1 MKLNDTKCKNL
12 KPTNKTQ
19 KISDGQGLY
28 LMVSPSGSKIW
39 HFIYRYQG
47 KPSTISFGKYPAISL
62 FEARRLG
69 MQAHEQLAKGLNPSA
84 VRKTEKQAQSTATE
98 NSFYHVAL
106 RWKAL
111 KSSKVSKRTLKT
123 VWQQLERHIFPN
135 LNNISI
141 CHITRQDLLS
151 ILRKLEEQAK
161 HETVKKLIQACS
173 QIFEYAVNEGLI
185 ESNPTFRL
193 GRVLHSPQVTHRHC
207 IPAAEFPKLLE
218 KISQTAPAQYFQT
231 YAAIT
236 LLMHTFVR
244 TVELIEA
251 TWDEFN
257 LEDKMWVIPAAR
269 MKMRNEH
276 RVPLSNQVVTILKEL
291 KKRFPNSKWVLPS
304 PNGHQ
309 KHVSN
314 NIVLNYLKRLGYK
327 GRMTGHGFRSLAASI
342 STEKLSFNP
351 VVVDRQ
357 LAHQEADKTR
367 AAYFRAD
374 FMEDRK
380 KLMQEWSDYIQNAAP
395 VATTLGKKKA

>member
-1 MKLNDTKCKNL
+1 MKINDTKCKNI
-12 KPTNKTQ
+12 KPTDKTQ
-19 KISDGQGLY
+19 KISDGDGLY
-28 LMVSPSGSKIW
+28 LMVYPHGSKIW
-39 HFIYRYQG
+39 QFRYSYHSRR
-47 KPSTISFGKYPAISL
+47 KTISFGGYPAVSL
-62 FEARRLG
+62 SEARRLRLE
-69 MQAHEQLAKGLNPSA
+69 AKEQLAKGLNPSA
-84 VRKTEKQAQSTATE
+84 VRKSEKRTQAQESE
-98 NSFYHVAL
+98 NSFGQVAL
-106 RWKAL
+106 RWRATKAAT
-111 KSSKVSKRTLKT
+111 VSKRTLETAWKR
-123 VWQQLERHIFPN
+123 LERYIFPALKN
-135 LNNISI
+135 SPI
-141 CHITRQDLLS
+141 HKITSQDLLPL
-151 ILRKLEEQAK
+151 IRTVEKEDKLELAK
-161 HETVKKLIQACS
+161 RLVQHCS
-173 QIFEYAVNEGLI
+173 QIFDYALIEGLI
-185 ESNPTFRL
+185 LHTPTFRL
-193 GRVLHSPQVTHRHC
+193 GRALQSPKVVHRHC
-207 IPAAEFPKLLE
+207 IPADEFPQLLE
-218 KISQTAPAQYFQT
+218 KIAQTAPVQYFQT

-257 LEDKMWVIPAAR
+257 LEEKIWIIPAER

-276 RVPLSNQVVTILKEL
+276 RVPLSNQVVAILKEL

-380 KLMQEWSDYIQNAAP
+380 KLMQEWSDYIEKLN
-395 VATTLGKKKA
+395 LKK